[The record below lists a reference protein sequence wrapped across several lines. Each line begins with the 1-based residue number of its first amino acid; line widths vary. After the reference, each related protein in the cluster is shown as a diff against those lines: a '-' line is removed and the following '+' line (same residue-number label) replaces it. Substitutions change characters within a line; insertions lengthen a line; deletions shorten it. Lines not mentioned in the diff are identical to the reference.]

1 MKVKSLIGRHAG
13 QILEVPFNV
22 GENLI
27 LQGQAARVADDAPAE
42 EPEVE
47 GAVVEP
53 SERAVARG
61 ARKKK

>member
-13 QILEVPFNV
+13 QILEVPHNV

-27 LQGQAARVADDAPAE
+27 LQGQAEAVADDAEAE
-42 EPEVE
+42 AVE
-47 GAVVEP
+47 ENATVEP

-61 ARKKK
+61 RKKK